1 MAPLGTQE
9 AIQNRKLVR
18 PLLVASSLIVRIHAA
33 YLEPSHVEE
42 ELEDGEDGYIKVDV
56 VAGVALRRV
65 QELLSEHRA
74 QEERVNSQRGNLA
87 TRTLMLSSSYRAT
100 RTNMQRASLP
110 SNT

>member
-1 MAPLGTQE
+1 MT
-9 AIQNRKLVR
+9 
-18 PLLVASSLIVRIHAA
+18 VRIDAV
-33 YLEPSHVEE
+33 YLEPAHVEE
-42 ELEDGEDGYIKVDV
+42 ELEDGEDRYIEVNV
-56 VAGVALRRV
+56 MTGVPLRRV

-100 RTNMQRASLP
+100 RTLMQRASLP